1 MEVSISRQQERL
13 EGLRETL
20 GRASVQEVIWSSFVT
35 VIIALG
41 SLLLLFPIA
50 FMITTSLK
58 TSGSVFLLPIRWL
71 PYVEFTPQWKNFP
84 DALNFMKWTVLYQN
98 TLTISISNMIGDTVS
113 ACFVAYGFARFRAP
127 GRQVLFTLV
136 LATLMIPY
144 QVRLV
149 PEYLGFAKLGM
160 VDTWWPLMLPPWFGS
175 AFNIFLLRQF

>member
-1 MEVSISRQQERL
+1 MELSIPRRQERA
-13 EGLRETL
+13 GLRETL
-20 GRASVQEVIWSSFVT
+20 GRESVRSILWSGLVT
-35 VIIALG
+35 LIIALG

-71 PYVEFTPQWKNFP
+71 PYVEFTPRWENFP
-84 DALNFMKWTVLYQN
+84 EALNFMKWTTLYQN

-136 LATLMIPY
+136 LATLM
-144 QVRLV
+144 
-149 PEYLGFAKLGM
+149 
-160 VDTWWPLMLPPWFGS
+160 
-175 AFNIFLLRQF
+175 